1 MFVFYFGFTY
11 LSPLGLSHWASTSWQ
26 EASLGKRKQTPLR
39 LPLCVCLCVLVLA
52 HTHRQE
58 EAVWLAC
65 QYPFGRPTDTEDVP
79 SSQLVY
85 SKMHSVEVLAFS
97 YLHQKPLHTDWKTDT
112 HDSLIQCREN
122 TSLKSTIPPYKR
134 GTASQCGSFVAV
146 LKQGSLP
153 EGVGLTAYDKLSLT
167 KHLVDHVG

>member
-26 EASLGKRKQTPLR
+26 GTSLGKRKQTPLR

-85 SKMHSVEVLAFS
+85 SKMHSAEVLNRVS
-97 YLHQKPLHTDWKTDT
+97 YLNQKPLRTDWKTDT
-112 HDSLIQCREN
+112 RDSSIQWREN
-122 TSLKSTIPPYKR
+122 KSLMSTIP
-134 GTASQCGSFVAV
+134 
-146 LKQGSLP
+146 L
-153 EGVGLTAYDKLSLT
+153 
-167 KHLVDHVG
+167 